1 MPRCNMALNRNVS
14 GNGTFAARW
23 KKQIVLNF
31 LPLQLIMKQIPTLE
45 VTTNYKSM
53 TPLHGIFSFKN

>member
-31 LPLQLIMKQIPTLE
+31 LPLQLIMKQIPT
-45 VTTNYKSM
+45 NYKSM